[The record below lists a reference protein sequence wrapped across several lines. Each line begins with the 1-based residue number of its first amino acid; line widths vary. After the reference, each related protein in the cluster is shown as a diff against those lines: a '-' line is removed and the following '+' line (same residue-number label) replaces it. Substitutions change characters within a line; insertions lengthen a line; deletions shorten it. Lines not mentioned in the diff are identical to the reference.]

1 MIYIGN
7 NPELTAISI
16 GESSVT
22 YIDFGSTRVWP
33 SGVVTYSVVD
43 VSRVYSTGT
52 YIKADGS
59 NYAYI
64 TGTLITY
71 VDGSETS
78 RRSVVLD
85 ASFNGAYDTAIWS
98 ISDNYVYATNSGA
111 MYRDYSR
118 SVSVYG
124 HSSVTGQDY
133 GPFDVWQEANTYSP
147 VGTGQMIFQLNGR
160 GTLTE
165 VDEHHSTLSLSY
177 DSSIDPYGFNTWIVR
192 DVVYTSGAP
201 GTMTVSDT
209 QQYSYILNPN
219 TFATITDSAGTT
231 YSNITSPR
239 YISGVKLSTAKF
251 ADLSGTADRGM
262 SITARDITYPT
273 AIYREIAITQY
284 ADHAYRLD
292 VYDTNNNY
300 YLRYDSSN
308 GIDTRNPM
316 TISAVTSEFTL
327 IAYSTQDSVKY
338 PLTTSSITTTGS
350 IGLTCTSVV
359 NSPST
364 SALYRMTFTCDV
376 NTATSSRTATIGI
389 LQGMTIHRITVSQAA
404 NTDAFDGITVKSSY
418 VDGDNNT
425 WVIGICKSGDTS
437 IGGQSYEVNGVVVA
451 CDSQIETATTIQFTS
466 LAVQRIINIGTQ
478 DAAGRT
484 YSVPSGTTQVIPAG
498 STLTFNGV
506 TYYGTWVVLP
516 GVTWSNGWV
525 QGTSNTT
532 LTPYPGTSLNTAG
545 FVVN

>member
-111 MYRDYSR
+111 MYRQNSR

-262 SITARDITYPT
+262 SVTARDVTYPT

-284 ADHAYRLD
+284 ANHVYRLD

-300 YLRYDSSN
+300 YIRYDSSN

-316 TISAVTSEFTL
+316 TISANTSGFTL

-338 PLTTSSITTTGS
+338 PLTASSIATYGS
-350 IGLTCTSVV
+350 IGLTCTSVT

-376 NTATSSRTATIGI
+376 NTAASSRTATIGI
-389 LQGMTIHRITVSQAA
+389 LQGMTIHRISITQAA
-404 NTDAFDGITVKSSY
+404 NTEVFDGITEKARSGNWIIGTVENGNS
-418 VDGDNNT
+418 
-425 WVIGICKSGDTS
+425 IGIIIAK
-437 IGGQSYEVNGVVVA
+437 
-451 CDSQIETATTIQFTS
+451 DSPI
-466 LAVQRIINIGTQ
+466 TQ
-478 DAAGRT
+478 DATVNISHIAWQWQPDPSVTPYSYSENNLTQTITAGQT
-484 YSVPSGTTQVIPAG
+484 ITINSK
-498 STLTFNGV
+498 
-506 TYYGTWVVLP
+506 TYYGYLFNSPELP
-516 GVTWSNGWV
+516 GFVNRPRTQINEINGFSV
-525 QGTSNTT
+525 S
-532 LTPYPGTSLNTAG
+532 
-545 FVVN
+545 